1 MLKQLF
7 QFSVL
12 VWKVQILIYTTQFPI
27 QYIAPFPPQGF
38 ISSPYESKEHLQ
50 EVREI
55 KGEGKYL
62 WFNLYTDYN
71 IIGMSGF

>member
-1 MLKQLF
+1 MK
-7 QFSVL
+7 SSNTN
-12 VWKVQILIYTTQFPI
+12 IHNSISHSIYCSSPRPATYDT
-27 QYIAPFPPQGF
+27 F
-38 ISSPYESKEHLQ
+38 ISSPYESKEHFQ
-50 EVREI
+50 KVREI